1 MTTMTATDV
10 ARNFSSVLDAVA
22 SGETVVI
29 TRGGRRVAELTPTPA
44 ANGAAVREV
53 LRRHTPDPA
62 WADEIE
68 AVRDLLYVEE
78 RG

>member
-10 ARNFSSVLDAVA
+10 ARNFSAVLDAVA
-22 SGETVVI
+22 GGETVVI
-29 TRGGRRVAELTPTPA
+29 TRGGRRVAELTPTLA
-44 ANGAAVREV
+44 ANGAAVREA
-53 LRRHTPDPA
+53 LRRHVPDPD
-62 WADEIE
+62 WADDIE

>member
-22 SGETVVI
+22 RGETILI
-29 TRGGRRVAELTPTPA
+29 TRGGQRVAELTPTPA
-44 ANGAAVREV
+44 ANGAAVRDV

-68 AVRDLLYVEE
+68 AVRDLLYVAE

>member
-1 MTTMTATDV
+1 MTATEV
-10 ARNFSSVLDAVA
+10 ARNFSSVLDTVA
-22 SGETVVI
+22 AGETIVI

-44 ANGAAVREV
+44 ANGAALREV
-53 LRRHTPDPA
+53 LRRHEPDPG
-62 WADEIE
+62 WADDIE

>member
-1 MTTMTATDV
+1 MTTMTATEV
-10 ARNFSSVLDAVA
+10 ARNFSAVLDTVA

-44 ANGAAVREV
+44 ANGAAVREA
-53 LRRHTPDPA
+53 LRRHAPDPA
-62 WADEIE
+62 WADDIE

>member
-22 SGETVVI
+22 GGETIVI
-29 TRGGRRVAELTPTPA
+29 TRGGRRVAKLTPTPA

-62 WADEIE
+62 WAD
-68 AVRDLLYVEE
+68 
-78 RG
+78 

>member
-1 MTTMTATDV
+1 MVTMTATDV
-10 ARNFSSVLDAVA
+10 ARNFSSVLDTVA

-29 TRGGRRVAELTPTPA
+29 TRGGHRVAELTPTPA

>member
-22 SGETVVI
+22 DGETIVI

-44 ANGAAVREV
+44 TNGAAVREA
-53 LRRHTPDPA
+53 LRRHAPDPG

-68 AVRDLLYVEE
+68 AIRDLLYMEE
-78 RG
+78 RR

>member
-1 MTTMTATDV
+1 MTVMTATEV

-22 SGETVVI
+22 RGETIVI
-29 TRGGRRVAELTPTPA
+29 TRGGRRVAALTAAPA
-44 ANGAAVREV
+44 ANGAAVREA
-53 LRRHTPDPA
+53 LARHRPDPA

-68 AVRDLLYVEE
+68 AVRELLYVEE